1 MSAAGI
7 MGFDK
12 QFGQHASV
20 CSFNALTVNGTT
32 SGYLLTVP
40 VGFGKIRI
48 ERIEWVASAVLND
61 ADGTILAVVTARD
74 VSEAADDVLVASV
87 TLEGGTAHVPAAFTL
102 ATETSEKEL
111 TLEEGDSLRVVVTN
125 NTATID
131 TNGAVA
137 FTVYYHSIPRETA
150 GDDIKHA
157 TFYTQA

>member
-1 MSAAGI
+1 
-7 MGFDK
+7 
-12 QFGQHASV
+12 
-20 CSFNALTVNGTT
+20 
-32 SGYLLTVP
+32 
-40 VGFGKIRI
+40 
-48 ERIEWVASAVLND
+48 
-61 ADGTILAVVTARD
+61 VVTARD

-137 FTVYYHSIPRETA
+137 FTVYYHSIPRESA